1 MPVKENT
8 SNHLTDEEEYRNGY
22 LSPNLI
28 MLRSRGENLQF
39 ITKLNLW
46 GLKLKHVSTLK
57 CMPNLKII
65 NMSSNCLQSLEPF
78 SHCLNLC
85 ELYIRSNHIVNIDEV
100 AHLKYLNMLEKLWL
114 NGNPCCLFFK
124 NYERNENV
132 LYDSSVLY
140 RCTVIRNVQ
149 SLIHLDQE
157 VITLEE
163 RELSEEHGIL
173 LTAPPPQLTIVEQ
186 SQSEISETTLTN
198 INPTDVDES
207 VNTNS
212 VIDITLSSDV
222 EMKKDRYH
230 SNLLVTKKESQINNL
245 DNDVIKDPRSTN
257 DIVELI
263 NNNIDSKSPFIKR
276 KGRNRSYLQD
286 VTLKETNKIRQEYG
300 LKPINKNKISSPA
313 KRLQSIDQKN
323 EKIVRNS
330 IIRLLKTLNYESL
343 ERIIQ
348 AAEKR
353 ILRLTGSSKLHSL
366 LLNDNVVV
374 VVEEEE
380 EEENNNEWTL
390 NGTYDC
396 SNYMNGDK

>member
-114 NGNPCCLFFK
+114 NGNPCCLF
-124 NYERNENV
+124 
-132 LYDSSVLY
+132 L
-140 RCTVIRNVQ
+140 
-149 SLIHLDQE
+149 
-157 VITLEE
+157 ITLEE

-173 LTAPPPQLTIVEQ
+173 LTAPPPQLTVDEQ

-230 SNLLVTKKESQINNL
+230 SDLLVTKKESQINNL
-245 DNDVIKDPRSTN
+245 DNDIIKDVS
-257 DIVELI
+257 
-263 NNNIDSKSPFIKR
+263 
-276 KGRNRSYLQD
+276 
-286 VTLKETNKIRQEYG
+286 
-300 LKPINKNKISSPA
+300 
-313 KRLQSIDQKN
+313 
-323 EKIVRNS
+323 
-330 IIRLLKTLNYESL
+330 
-343 ERIIQ
+343 
-348 AAEKR
+348 
-353 ILRLTGSSKLHSL
+353 
-366 LLNDNVVV
+366 
-374 VVEEEE
+374 
-380 EEENNNEWTL
+380 
-390 NGTYDC
+390 
-396 SNYMNGDK
+396 

>member
-1 MPVKENT
+1 MPVKETIN
-8 SNHLTDEEEYRNGY
+8 NNLTDEEELHDGY

-28 MLRSRGENLQF
+28 MLRSRGENVQF

-78 SHCLNLC
+78 SNCLNLC
-85 ELYIRSNHIVNIDEV
+85 ELYIRSNQIVNIDEV

-114 NGNPCCLFFK
+114 SGNPCCHYFK
-124 NYERNENV
+124 NYERNEKV
-132 LYDSSVLY
+132 LCDSLVVY
-140 RCTVIRNVQ
+140 RCTVIRNIQ
-149 SLIHLDQE
+149 SLMHLDQE

-163 RELSEEHGIL
+163 RELSEEHGIF
-173 LTAPPPQLTIVEQ
+173 LTAPPPQLIIDEQ

-198 INPTDVDES
+198 INQTDVDES
-207 VNTNS
+207 VNTHS

-222 EMKKDRYH
+222 EMKKDRYQ
-230 SNLLVTKKESQINNL
+230 SDLPVTKKESQINNV
-245 DNDVIKDPRSTN
+245 DNDIIKDPRSTN
-257 DIVELI
+257 DIVQLI
-263 NNNIDSKSPFIKR
+263 NNNIDSKSPFVKR

-353 ILRLTGSSKLHSL
+353 ILRLAGLTNSSKLQSL
-366 LLNDNVVV
+366 LVNGDVA
-374 VVEEEE
+374 
-380 EEENNNEWTL
+380 EENDGEWTP

>member
-1 MPVKENT
+1 MPVKETIN
-8 SNHLTDEEEYRNGY
+8 NNLTDEEELHDGY

-28 MLRSRGENLQF
+28 MLRSRGENVQF

-46 GLKLKHVSTLK
+46 GLKLKHVSALK

-78 SHCLNLC
+78 SNCLNLC
-85 ELYIRSNHIVNIDEV
+85 ELYIRSNQIVNIDEV

-114 NGNPCCLFFK
+114 SGNPCCHYFK

-132 LYDSSVLY
+132 LCDSSVVY
-140 RCTVIRNVQ
+140 RCTVIRNIQ
-149 SLIHLDQE
+149 SLMHLDQE

-163 RELSEEHGIL
+163 RELSEEHGIF
-173 LTAPPPQLTIVEQ
+173 LTAPPPQLIIDEQ

-198 INPTDVDES
+198 INQTDVDES
-207 VNTNS
+207 VDTHS
-212 VIDITLSSDV
+212 VIDITLSSDI
-222 EMKKDRYH
+222 EMKKDRYQ
-230 SNLLVTKKESQINNL
+230 SDLPVTKKESQINNV
-245 DNDVIKDPRSTN
+245 DNDIIKDPRSTN
-257 DIVELI
+257 DIVQLI
-263 NNNIDSKSPFIKR
+263 NNNIDSKSSFVKR

-353 ILRLTGSSKLHSL
+353 ILRLAGLTNSSKLQSL
-366 LLNDNVVV
+366 LVNGD
-374 VVEEEE
+374 VVEE
-380 EEENNNEWTL
+380 NDGEWTP